1 MLIADMSL
9 QEIIMTFHITVGSSD
24 TITLKQLLFQYLVD
38 LSRYLKV
45 ICVCKFDFR
54 NLHNRNLIKLVRK
67 FKLQSIVCFHFYDE
81 NWTVRC

>member
-1 MLIADMSL
+1 MLIAVMSL

-54 NLHNRNLIKLVRK
+54 NLY
-67 FKLQSIVCFHFYDE
+67 S
-81 NWTVRC
+81 